1 MTLDMAGTIGLARWW
16 WVVVLRGVA
25 AIVFGVLAFV
35 APMVGIAL
43 LVVLF
48 AVWALVDGVGS
59 LLTGIRTRGRDRSWW
74 IEIVEGIAGVAAGV
88 IALLF
93 PEFAATVLLLII
105 AAWAIVTGVIE
116 IALAVRLRRVIEGE
130 AWLALA
136 GAASIVFGVVVV
148 LFPATGALSIVWLIG
163 SFAIAFGAFLVL
175 LGWRLRGV
183 DQLARRDAA
192 HDYAV

>member
-43 LVVLF
+43 LVALF

-74 IEIVEGIAGVAAGV
+74 IEIVEGIAGVVAGV
-88 IALLF
+88 MALLF

-136 GAASIVFGVVVV
+136 GAASIVFGVVVL

-163 SFAIAFGAFLVL
+163 SFAIAPS
-175 LGWRLRGV
+175 RTRCTSS
-183 DQLARRDAA
+183 
-192 HDYAV
+192 